1 VCQNVIASIA
11 DDNHNE
17 DDNRDG
23 AKANDKDSWVGR

>member
-1 VCQNVIASIA
+1 VCQDIIAHVI

-23 AKANDKDSWVGR
+23 AKANDKDSWIGC